1 MRWVLNIYPP
11 YLGAGVRVRHISPDF
26 RKVQLEMVLRFWNRN
41 YVRTQFG
48 GSLYSM
54 TDPFIMLMLMENLGK
69 EYIVWDKKAT
79 IQYKKPGTGSVFATI
94 ELSEDDIQAIKQKA
108 DQNYK
113 YEPQF
118 KIEISNRDGEVVAEV
133 EKTIYIRRKDR
144 EQTVPQA
151 KPST

>member
-1 MRWVLNIYPP
+1 
-11 YLGAGVRVRHISPDF
+11 
-26 RKVQLEMVLRFWNRN
+26 MVLRFWNRN

-94 ELSEDDIQAIKQKA
+94 ELSEDDIQTIKQKA